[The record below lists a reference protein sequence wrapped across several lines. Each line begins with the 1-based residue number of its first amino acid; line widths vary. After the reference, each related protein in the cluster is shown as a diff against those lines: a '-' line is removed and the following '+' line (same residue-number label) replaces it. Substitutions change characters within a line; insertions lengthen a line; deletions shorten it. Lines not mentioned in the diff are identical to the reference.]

1 MTKRIILIFIILVS
15 CFFFPKKVHVG
26 SRNEII
32 ENADYSDEEEISY
45 YNDYCQ
51 DLDKVYCYFEN

>member
-15 CFFFPKKVHVG
+15 WFFFPKKVQVG

-32 ENADYSDEEEISY
+32 ENDDYIDEEEISY
-45 YNDYCQ
+45 YNDYCC
-51 DLDKVYCYFEN
+51 DLDMVYSYFEN

>member
-15 CFFFPKKVHVG
+15 YFFLPKKVHVG

-45 YNDYCQ
+45 YNDYC
-51 DLDKVYCYFEN
+51 